1 MRRAIIVLLL
11 GVVLSLP
18 ILDATAAA
26 KAATRKIVVTRSFTG
41 PTVSVSR
48 WGNLYVTIKVR
59 RTTTT
64 ANGKKKVARRIVA
77 VSVPLYPNHTDRSVF
92 INSQAIPLLRSATL
106 QKQTANIGYV
116 SGATD
121 TSDSYETSLQA
132 AILKARHW

>member
-1 MRRAIIVLLL
+1 MRKAVMVLLL
-11 GVVLSLP
+11 AVVLSVP

-26 KAATRKIVVTRSFTG
+26 KAATRKIVATRTFNG

-59 RTTTT
+59 KTTTIT
-64 ANGKKKVARRIVA
+64 NGKKKVTRRIVS

-92 INSQAIPLLRSATL
+92 INTQAIPILRSATL
-106 QKQTANIGYV
+106 QKQSANIGYV

-121 TSDSYETSLQA
+121 TSDSYESSLQA

>member
-1 MRRAIIVLLL
+1 MRRAITVLALA
-11 GVVLSLP
+11 VVLSVP
-18 ILDATAAA
+18 ILDAAAA
-26 KAATRKIVVTRSFTG
+26 ANAATRKIVATKTFNG

-48 WGNLYVTIKVR
+48 WGELSVTIKVR
-59 RTTTT
+59 KTTTVT
-64 ANGKKKVARRIVA
+64 NGKKKVAHRIVA
-77 VSVPLYPNHTDRSVF
+77 VRVPVYPNHTDRSVY

-106 QKQTANIGYV
+106 QKQSANIGYV

>member
-1 MRRAIIVLLL
+1 MRRAITVLALA
-11 GVVLSLP
+11 VVLSVP
-18 ILDATAAA
+18 ILDAAAAA
-26 KAATRKIVVTRSFTG
+26 KAATRKIVATKTFNG

-48 WGNLYVTIKVR
+48 WGDLYVTIKVR
-59 RTTTT
+59 KTTTIT
-64 ANGKKKVARRIVA
+64 NGKKKVARRIVK
-77 VSVPLYPNHTDRSVF
+77 VSVPVYPNHTDRSVY

-106 QKQTANIGYV
+106 QKQSANIGYV